1 MSAKPKHVEKTAK
14 QDNDLVAAARE
25 LARVRLGGVLR
36 SDGQD
41 AFEHAHAVAAILLH
55 AGAPPALEAAAYLV
69 DIARGDA
76 QMQATIG
83 PRFGAS
89 VASLVDG
96 ALKLEALEDTARA
109 AGGERNTTSLGSAAA
124 RTERLRRMLLAFSR
138 DLRGVLLHLASRLQ
152 VMRWHAQRGVAY
164 PAPLARE
171 AMELLAPLA
180 NRLGAW
186 SLKWELEDLAFR
198 SLEPQAFLDLT
209 RKLDA
214 TRDARLREVER
225 FRVQVVELLA
235 QAGIDAQVQGRAKHL
250 ASIWRKMQGKR
261 LDFERVLDLRALRV
275 VVGSVA
281 DCYAALS
288 RLQARWQAVPGEFD
302 DYIARPKPN
311 GYQSLHTVLLD
322 DTGPQA
328 RLRSLPPE
336 GARQGLRSGRAPLAG
351 RVVEVQIRTHA
362 MHEHAEHGV
371 AAHWA
376 YKEAGPRGYA
386 GAGVAADDAKRVQ
399 GARKAMLHQLLAWER
414 DVSDGDAAI
423 APPDRVYVFTPQG
436 AVVDLPAGATA
447 IDFAYAVH
455 TSLGHRCRGAKIDGA
470 LVPLNT
476 PLANGQTIEVTTVK
490 EGGPSLDWLNPEL
503 HYLASQR
510 SKAKVRAW
518 FNAQAHETTVAQG
531 RDRLERLLQRLG
543 RTAAKHAEIAARL
556 ELPDAEAL
564 YAALGKDDV
573 TLRDVEQL
581 WETQAPLPDPDEAL
595 ARRLEQPPAR
605 EGAQEGRG
613 DVLVVGVDSLLTGL
627 ARCCRPAPPDPIG
640 GFVTRHKGVAIHRRS
655 CTNFQ
660 HMAEQA
666 PQRVIAVDWNA
677 SSASGSAGQDSRF
690 AIDLAIEAIDR
701 PGLLRDVTEVLAKEK
716 LNVVGAHTQTVRD
729 ARGSFAHMLFTVEVA
744 RTDALDR
751 VLSLI
756 AKVPG
761 VQGVRRK

>member
-275 VVGSVA
+275 VVGNHAGASKA
-281 DCYAALS
+281 
-288 RLQARWQAVPGEFD
+288 
-302 DYIARPKPN
+302 ARPMV
-311 GYQSLHTVLLD
+311 GIAVW
-322 DTGPQA
+322 DTG
-328 RLRSLPPE
+328 
-336 GARQGLRSGRAPLAG
+336 
-351 RVVEVQIRTHA
+351 I
-362 MHEHAEHGV
+362 GV
-371 AAHWA
+371 
-376 YKEAGPRGYA
+376 P
-386 GAGVAADDAKRVQ
+386 
-399 GARKAMLHQLLAWER
+399 
-414 DVSDGDAAI
+414 
-423 APPDRVYVFTPQG
+423 
-436 AVVDLPAGATA
+436 
-447 IDFAYAVH
+447 
-455 TSLGHRCRGAKIDGA
+455 
-470 LVPLNT
+470 
-476 PLANGQTIEVTTVK
+476 
-490 EGGPSLDWLNPEL
+490 PEL
-503 HYLASQR
+503 HQR
-510 SKAKVRAW
+510 IFGKFVRGE
-518 FNAQAHETTVAQG
+518 NAVAYDDIAQG
-531 RDRLERLLQRLG
+531 LGLGLHVSKRLAELMLGGIQLQSAPGNGSRF
-543 RTAAKHAEIAARL
+543 TL
-556 ELPDAEAL
+556 ELPRA
-564 YAALGKDDV
+564 
-573 TLRDVEQL
+573 
-581 WETQAPLPDPDEAL
+581 
-595 ARRLEQPPAR
+595 
-605 EGAQEGRG
+605 
-613 DVLVVGVDSLLTGL
+613 
-627 ARCCRPAPPDPIG
+627 
-640 GFVTRHKGVAIHRRS
+640 
-655 CTNFQ
+655 
-660 HMAEQA
+660 
-666 PQRVIAVDWNA
+666 
-677 SSASGSAGQDSRF
+677 
-690 AIDLAIEAIDR
+690 DL
-701 PGLLRDVTEVLAKEK
+701 
-716 LNVVGAHTQTVRD
+716 
-729 ARGSFAHMLFTVEVA
+729 
-744 RTDALDR
+744 
-751 VLSLI
+751 
-756 AKVPG
+756 
-761 VQGVRRK
+761 

>member
-1 MSAKPKHVEKTAK
+1 VSAKPKLVDTTAK
-14 QDNDLVAAARE
+14 QHTDLVATARE
-25 LARVRLGGVLR
+25 LARTRLGGVAR
-36 SDGQD
+36 GDGQD
-41 AFEHAHAVAAILLH
+41 AFEHAHAVAAILQH

-69 DIARGDA
+69 DIARADA
-76 QMQATIG
+76 QAQIG
-83 PRFGAS
+83 SRFGAS
-89 VASLVDG
+89 VASLVEG
-96 ALKLEALEDTARA
+96 ALRLEALEGTVRGAGDGA
-109 AGGERNTTSLGSAAA
+109 AAALGGSVA

-152 VMRWHAQRGVAY
+152 EMRWHAQRGIAY

-171 AMELLAPLA
+171 AMDLLAPLA

-198 SLEPQAFLDLT
+198 SLEPQAFVDLT

-214 TRDARLREVER
+214 TRDARLREVDR
-225 FRVQVVELLA
+225 FRDQVAELVSR
-235 QAGIDAQVQGRAKHL
+235 AGIDAQVQGRAKHL
-250 ASIWRKMQGKR
+250 TSIWRKMQGKQ
-261 LDFERVLDLRALRV
+261 LDFERVLDVRALRV
-275 VVGSVA
+275 VVGTVA

-288 RLQARWQAVPGEFD
+288 RLQERWRAVQGEFD

-322 DTGPQA
+322 DD
-328 RLRSLPPE
+328 
-336 GARQGLRSGRAPLAG
+336 GRA
-351 RVVEVQIRTHA
+351 VEVQIRTRA
-362 MHEHAEHGV
+362 MHEHAELGV

-376 YKEAGPRGYA
+376 YKEAGPRGHA
-386 GAGVAADDAKRVQ
+386 GVSVAADDAKRVQ
-399 GARKAMLHQLLAWER
+399 GARKAMLHQLLEWER
-414 DVSDGDAAI
+414 DVASGDAAA

-436 AVVDLPAGATA
+436 AVVDLPYGATA

-455 TSLGHRCRGAKIDGA
+455 TSLGHRCRGAKIDGV

-503 HYLASQR
+503 HYLASPR

-531 RDRLERLLQRLG
+531 RERLERLLQRIG
-543 RTAAKHAEIAARL
+543 RTAVKHAEIASKL

-573 TLRDVEQL
+573 TLRDVEHL
-581 WETQAPLPDPDEAL
+581 WQAPPALPDADEAL
-595 ARRLEQPPAR
+595 ARRLEQPPSRLESAH
-605 EGAQEGRG
+605 EGRG

-666 PQRVIAVDWNA
+666 PQRVIAVEWNA
-677 SSASGSAGQDSRF
+677 SPARASPGHESRF

-701 PGLLRDVTEVLAKEK
+701 AGLLRDVTEVLAKEK

-751 VLSLI
+751 VLAVI

-761 VQGVRRK
+761 VRGVRRK